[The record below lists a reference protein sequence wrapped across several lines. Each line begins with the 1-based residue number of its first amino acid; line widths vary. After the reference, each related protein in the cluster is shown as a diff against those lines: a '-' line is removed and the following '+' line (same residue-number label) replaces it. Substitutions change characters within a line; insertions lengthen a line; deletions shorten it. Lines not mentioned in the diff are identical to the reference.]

1 MARFKNVGVVGLGL
15 IGGSIAL
22 EIKKRGISEKVT
34 GFSRRIETLE
44 KAKKV
49 GWIDAYFQNF
59 EDGLKDLDFLILATP
74 IDTIKEY
81 FLKINRQKSSVVFT
95 DVASVKE
102 KIVNEAMAILG
113 ENSNFVPSH
122 PLAGSEKSG
131 IDAVK
136 ENLFEKKYV
145 IITPYKNIKENH
157 IRLVKDFWESL
168 GGKTFFLSP
177 AEHDRLIGLT
187 SHLPHLIVYSL
198 ISLIEKSGSEHGQ
211 LFRCMG
217 SGFLDTTRIGKSNP
231 ELWADIFIAN
241 KRNICM
247 WIDEFENV
255 LKEMKVIIE
264 DGSSEKLKMMLNNL
278 KSLREKADEK
288 N

>member
-157 IRLVKDFWESL
+157 IRLVNDFWESL

-278 KSLREKADEK
+278 KSLREKVDEK